1 MKLNITIYVVVLVA
15 RRNEE
20 FLSRDVSK
28 EKNYS

>member
-1 MKLNITIYVVVLVA
+1 MKSNITIYLVVLVA
-15 RRNEE
+15 KRNYE